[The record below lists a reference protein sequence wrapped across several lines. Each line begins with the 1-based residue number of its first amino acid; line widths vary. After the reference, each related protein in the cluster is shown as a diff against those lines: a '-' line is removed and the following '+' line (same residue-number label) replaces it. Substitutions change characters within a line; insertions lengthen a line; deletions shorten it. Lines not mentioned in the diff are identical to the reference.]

1 MCHLQSLGRSSLTGS
16 FEPKSGQSS
25 RSLINDSKTKAMS
38 IFNVTKKVDLLKLD
52 TNWYTLTNS
61 GTLFFSLLHYSLHIN
76 LFINANFMKTLIRQ
90 TLIGICFGI
99 TLVSLSA
106 SANDFEVEQTLEE
119 SAESEDNNNGG
130 FLKLGVGRRY
140 STAPDRFDVNQWD
153 IFISGRY
160 QWHGFF
166 LEVTNNKQTGNNGAS
181 TGYNFYNTEQW
192 SFDVNIQGVY
202 GSQEGVLFFYQNDQV
217 VVPKRY
223 STTMVGLRATGR
235 FEQTSVQ
242 FSVSPYSLNQEYDD
256 GVHASVWVDRFWQIK
271 NWQFNAALGVT
282 YHSAE
287 ILNYYY
293 GTPFDQFDGPIE
305 GPTIEGFDYQ
315 ASSGIDVTAQIG
327 VSYPISQDWIFESYA
342 RYTDVADSITDSPYI
357 QRFSTP
363 ESGKEFGLLVS
374 YVF

>member
-1 MCHLQSLGRSSLTGS
+1 
-16 FEPKSGQSS
+16 
-25 RSLINDSKTKAMS
+25 
-38 IFNVTKKVDLLKLD
+38 
-52 TNWYTLTNS
+52 
-61 GTLFFSLLHYSLHIN
+61 
-76 LFINANFMKTLIRQ
+76 MKTLIRQ
-90 TLIGICFGI
+90 TLIGLCFGI
-99 TLVSLSA
+99 ILVSLSA
-106 SANDFEVEQTLEE
+106 SANDSEAGQASEE
-119 SAESEDNNNGG
+119 SVESEDNNNGG

-140 STAPDRFDVNQWD
+140 STAPDRFNDNQWG

-166 LEVTNNKQTGNNGAS
+166 LEVTNNKQIGNNGAS

-192 SFDVNIQGVY
+192 SFDINIQGVY

-217 VVPKRY
+217 GIPKRY
-223 STTMVGLRATGR
+223 STTMVGLRAIGR
-235 FEQTSVQ
+235 FEQTSIQ
-242 FSVSPYSLNQEYDD
+242 FSISPYSLNQEYDD
-256 GVHASVWVDRFWQIK
+256 GIHASFWVDRSWQVK

-293 GTPFDQFDGPIE
+293 GTPIDQFDGPIE
-305 GPTIEGFDYQ
+305 GHTIEGFDYQ
-315 ASSGIDVTAQIG
+315 ASSGIDVTAQVG
-327 VSYPISQDWIFESYA
+327 VSYPISQHWIFESYV

-363 ESGKEFGLLVS
+363 ESRKEFGLLVS